1 MKLITRL
8 MATAFAAAVTLTAC
22 QDSVS
27 DIGSTL
33 VADNLQ
39 IVVDSS
45 FTVSGHSVENNRIQ
59 SRTTTQLLG
68 AIRADNYGT
77 LSSDYVT
84 QLFPSNGVDTIGI
97 TADDIDSVKVL
108 LVFDK
113 GGFVGDSL
121 MPLGVKVYP
130 LKKQL
135 PYPIYSDFDA
145 TDYYDASSPWGSAA
159 YTAAGIGVSDTMAG
173 NSYRYVYVNMP
184 LQTGK
189 NIFNKYIADPQLFN
203 SPELFAEYFPGLY
216 VSTSFGSGR
225 VTRITD
231 TRWIMYYH
239 RISQI
244 ENDEGEMVDSLTT
257 HYGIYM
263 ASAPEVVSNSN
274 IRLSLSQTLRDMAS
288 AGRTIVVSP
297 AGYDVEIEFPINDIL
312 RSYRAKAGSLSVVNS
327 LSFSVP
333 ATEIINDAEIGMPN
347 YLLMVL
353 SSEKESF
360 FASNDLPDSK
370 TSFLGT
376 YNSDTGCYEFAD
388 MYEYLLKYTATT
400 GDVEAKDYTFS
411 LTPISIVTESTG
423 SSTSS
428 YYYYYYYS
436 SSSTSTETMSGI
448 APLVSLPGMVEL
460 DLSKAKIKMTFS
472 TQVIK

>member
-1 MKLITRL
+1 
-8 MATAFAAAVTLTAC
+8 
-22 QDSVS
+22 
-27 DIGSTL
+27 
-33 VADNLQ
+33 
-39 IVVDSS
+39 
-45 FTVSGHSVENNRIQ
+45 
-59 SRTTTQLLG
+59 
-68 AIRADNYGT
+68 
-77 LSSDYVT
+77 
-84 QLFPSNGVDTIGI
+84 
-97 TADDIDSVKVL
+97 
-108 LVFDK
+108 
-113 GGFVGDSL
+113 
-121 MPLGVKVYP
+121 
-130 LKKQL
+130 
-135 PYPIYSDFDA
+135 
-145 TDYYDASSPWGSAA
+145 
-159 YTAAGIGVSDTMAG
+159 
-173 NSYRYVYVNMP
+173 
-184 LQTGK
+184 
-189 NIFNKYIADPQLFN
+189 
-203 SPELFAEYFPGLY
+203 
-216 VSTSFGSGR
+216 
-225 VTRITD
+225 
-231 TRWIMYYH
+231 
-239 RISQI
+239 
-244 ENDEGEMVDSLTT
+244 
-257 HYGIYM
+257 M